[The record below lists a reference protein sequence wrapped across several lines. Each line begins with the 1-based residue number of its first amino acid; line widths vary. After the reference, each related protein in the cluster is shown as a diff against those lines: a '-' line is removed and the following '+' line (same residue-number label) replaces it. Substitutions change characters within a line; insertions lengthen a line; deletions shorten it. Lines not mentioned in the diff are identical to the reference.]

1 MSREQK
7 QTLGTW
13 VYRGLAMSL
22 LSVVTYFVIQKD
34 KKLDF
39 VYDFILEY
47 KGSQVEINKNY
58 ATYHVMHFE
67 GLKEMK
73 SSITKFDEKWTA
85 EIEKMQD
92 QINENHDLTFDLF
105 YDRQFKKYN
114 IKRK

>member
-1 MSREQK
+1 MSDKTKNTFTIAWR
-7 QTLGTW
+7 TAALT
-13 VYRGLAMSL
+13 L
-22 LSVVTYFVIQKD
+22 LSVVTYFVVERD

-39 VYDFILEY
+39 VYNFILEY
-47 KGSQVEINKNY
+47 KGSQIEINKNY

-73 SSITKFDEKWTA
+73 KSITDFDEKWTVQL
-85 EIEKMQD
+85 EKMQD